1 MAKIEKIGDGGPA
14 FARSF
19 SAEDGRGMSLR
30 DYFAAKAMQAML
42 TVGAFSPEIA
52 KKAYQMA
59 DWMIQAREHA
69 WPQDSRDPLT

>member
-1 MAKIEKIGDGGPA
+1 MTMIEDGGPA

-19 SAEDGRGMSLR
+19 SERDRGMSLR

-42 TVGAFSPEIA
+42 TMGAFSPETP

-59 DWMIQAREHA
+59 DWMLQM
-69 WPQDSRDPLT
+69 RDVERQPPSPLSS